1 MFFRLWK
8 LTKIEFATER
18 FDQSFQFFRMTVSNN
33 PPVKSRNENSPHS
46 RGGNSNLDPN
56 STATSEVQD
65 PSEEVESTTGGA
77 PEPEPDPEA
86 LIAAFPVAKLQ
97 KLEELI
103 SNIRWVIPVLPK
115 GELEV
120 LLDYSIALA
129 KVGADKRCEPCMRF
143 YREGLLV
150 SFTRIMTDEAV
161 SSWRLDIHKCILRNC
176 EKLIELCVIKLDDEW
191 FPLLDLLA
199 LVLNPANKFHIYNAS
214 RPAEFYLDEPFCR
227 YVIELFGISKKL
239 L

>member
-1 MFFRLWK
+1 
-8 LTKIEFATER
+8 
-18 FDQSFQFFRMTVSNN
+18 MTVSNN

-56 STATSEVQD
+56 STATPEVQD
-65 PSEEVESTTGGA
+65 PSEEVEPTTTGGA

-227 YVIELFGISKKL
+227 YVVKLFGISNQL